1 MFPKF
6 NSFFDFFWWIVGWL
20 IVIAVL
26 VWFVEFSSLFLHLD
40 LPSETLR
47 KML

>member
-6 NSFFDFFWWIVGWL
+6 NSFSDFFWWIVGWL

-26 VWFVEFSSLFLHLD
+26 VWFIEFSSLFLRPE
-40 LPSETLR
+40 LPSEILR
-47 KML
+47 KLL

>member
-6 NSFFDFFWWIVGWL
+6 NSFSNFFWWIVGWL